1 MHNLFWSCKWTL
13 LLTESKQTFG
23 VYHYEKKAQYR
34 IDHKVGLTIRI
45 FAKAIYGQS
54 MSHVLSLQNHRAT
67 ADSAADCIKSE

>member
-34 IDHKVGLTIRI
+34 IDHKVGLIVRI
-45 FAKAIYGQS
+45 FGRCFI
-54 MSHVLSLQNHRAT
+54 LL
-67 ADSAADCIKSE
+67 IK